1 MQFISNEPLT
11 FWLVALY
18 KISSLSVDT
27 FEIEKKEKINI
38 IES

>member
-1 MQFISNEPLT
+1 MQFTSNQPLT
-11 FWLVALY
+11 LWLVALY